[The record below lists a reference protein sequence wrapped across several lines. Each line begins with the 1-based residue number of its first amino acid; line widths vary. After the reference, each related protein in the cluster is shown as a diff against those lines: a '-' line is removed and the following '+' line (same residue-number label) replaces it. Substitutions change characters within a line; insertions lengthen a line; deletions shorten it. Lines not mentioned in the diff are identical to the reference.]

1 MLPIKLLNSSG
12 SSRLNSIEAFDLA
25 GSGNNS
31 LSLALSDLRDLTGF
45 NWLNSSTAS
54 TLGFSNGT
62 YSLESTE
69 SKRQL
74 LIKGNTGDSL
84 TVIDGSWSD
93 LGTITD
99 GSNTYD
105 VYSSSSGTEQ
115 LLINQTISTA
125 ADIT

>member
-1 MLPIKLLNSSG
+1 M
-12 SSRLNSIEAFDLA
+12 NSIEAFDLT

-54 TLGFSNGT
+54 THGFSNGT

-84 TVIDGSWSD
+84 TIIDGSWSD

-105 VYSSSSGTEQ
+105 IYNNSSGLEQ
-115 LLINQTISTA
+115 LLIEQAISTVL
-125 ADIT
+125 T